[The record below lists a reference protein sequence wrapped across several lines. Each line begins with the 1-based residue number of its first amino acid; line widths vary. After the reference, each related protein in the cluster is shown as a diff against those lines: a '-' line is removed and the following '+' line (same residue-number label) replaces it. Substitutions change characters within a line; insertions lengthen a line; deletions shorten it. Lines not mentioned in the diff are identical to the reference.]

1 VAGEFLNH
9 PLPVETFFG
18 LVMQDVQPNESF
30 PQFVMSHPG
39 HRRPMLAVAGHQCRR
54 VEQIADPSS
63 AGTSKQ
69 FGKGVAL
76 PRNQHKSPLSVRVR
90 AAIEAV
96 PFESPGSPLR
106 QCCKGFEV
114 QFLTPR

>member
-1 VAGEFLNH
+1 MVVG
-9 PLPVETFFG
+9 
-18 LVMQDVQPNESF
+18 
-30 PQFVMSHPG
+30 
-39 HRRPMLAVAGHQCRR
+39 
-54 VEQIADPSS
+54 
-63 AGTSKQ
+63 
-69 FGKGVAL
+69 
-76 PRNQHKSPLSVRVR
+76 PRNQHKNPLSVRVR